1 MGAWAGKRQRPC
13 ANMDNARS
21 LDQRCVNHEFIKSKP
36 LGTRGARVLSRIF
49 AKTRQAPGQLPART
63 TSYLL
68 FGWNHGQLFP
78 NPSYGRVA
86 DDSGASQF
94 HSWISLNC

>member
-1 MGAWAGKRQRPC
+1 VFYG
-13 ANMDNARS
+13 
-21 LDQRCVNHEFIKSKP
+21 
-36 LGTRGARVLSRIF
+36 IF
-49 AKTRQAPGQLPART
+49 AKTRQAPGQLPPRT
-63 TSYLL
+63 TSHLL
-68 FGWNHGQLFP
+68 FGWNHGQLFR

>member
-21 LDQRCVNHEFIKSKP
+21 LDQSCVDHEFIKSKP

-49 AKTRQAPGQLPART
+49 AQDPPSTWAIAAKNDEPHAVRVESRATADAEGSTSWMVWHWSVPVTR
-63 TSYLL
+63 
-68 FGWNHGQLFP
+68 
-78 NPSYGRVA
+78 
-86 DDSGASQF
+86 SGV
-94 HSWISLNC
+94 